1 MRSHTG
7 AAESWARRVLP
18 RAGAATHW
26 LVLAGSLALTVAA
39 TLFVAITARSRD
51 EARFENAVQSATD
64 RIVGRLDIY
73 ISTLRGAAAL
83 FAVGDVTVDDF
94 QRYVER
100 LELQRWHPGIQGIGW
115 SPRIAT
121 GLSGD
126 VDEQY
131 EILYLE
137 PQDARNRAAM
147 GYDMYSE
154 ERRREAMRRARDL
167 GEPALSGRVTLRQEI
182 DGLAQP
188 GFLLYVP
195 VYSGGGKPATVEE
208 RRAALLGF
216 AYAPFRAH
224 DLFTGIFG
232 TEAAPRVRFAVYD
245 GADVA
250 PESLLVMTERE
261 PERRGRHRRSTSRLL
276 LAGRTWTVAYEA
288 QPEFEAASTTRIVP
302 LVLLAGLLAS
312 VWLFALARGQ
322 TRARAAAEQANR
334 AKSAFLATMSHEL
347 RTPLNAI
354 GGYVD
359 LMQLGVPGPT
369 TAIQRQY
376 LTRVQRAQQHLLTLI
391 NDVLDF
397 ARIDA
402 GRVEYRLHDVLVGEA
417 VADALSLVD
426 VQAREKRLQLNPRG
440 RADVQALADPERL
453 RQILVNLL
461 SNAVKF
467 TDADGRIDVEWLA
480 VENAVEVR
488 VSDTG
493 IGIPQ
498 ECLESV
504 FEPFLQLDGDFTRRR
519 SGAGLGLAISR
530 DLARGMGGEI
540 TASSGVAIG
549 STFVLSLPKGGL
561 LQQFPHADAAAS

>member
-1 MRSHTG
+1 VTRTG
-7 AAESWARRVLP
+7 AGADMRRPAGRVVP
-18 RAGAATHW
+18 RDGVATHW
-26 LVLAGSLALTVAA
+26 LVLAGSLALTLAA
-39 TLFVAITARSRD
+39 TLFVAVTASSRD
-51 EARFENAVQSATD
+51 DARFENAVQSATD
-64 RIVGRLDIY
+64 RIVGRLDVY
-73 ISTLRGAAAL
+73 VSTLRGASAL
-83 FAVGDVTVDDF
+83 FAVGEVTAEEF

-115 SPRIAT
+115 SPRLAT
-121 GLSGD
+121 GLDGEI
-126 VDEQY
+126 DEQY
-131 EILYLE
+131 EIVYLE

-154 ERRREAMRRARDL
+154 ERRRDAMRRARDL

-182 DGLAQP
+182 DGPLQP

-195 VYSGGGKPATVEE
+195 VYSGGGKPPTVEE

-224 DLFTGIFG
+224 DLFAGIFG

-245 GADVA
+245 GSEVDPAA
-250 PESLLVMTERE
+250 LLVTTERA
-261 PERRGRHRRSTSRLL
+261 ERRGSRRRSTSHLL
-276 LAGRTWTVAYEA
+276 LAGRPWTVTFEA
-288 QPEFEAASTTRIVP
+288 QPEFEAASTIRIVP

-312 VWLFALARGQ
+312 GWLFVLARGQ

-354 GGYVD
+354 GGYID

-369 TAIQRQY
+369 TDVQRHY
-376 LTRVQRAQQHLLTLI
+376 LTRMQRAQQHLLTLI
-391 NDVLDF
+391 TDVLDF

-402 GRVEYRLHDVLVGEA
+402 GRVEYRLGCVPVAEA
-417 VADALSLVD
+417 VTDALPLVD
-426 VQAREKRLQLNPRG
+426 VQAREKRLDLNTRG
-440 RADVQALADPERL
+440 GADVQVHADPERL

-467 TDADGRIDVEWLA
+467 TDPGGRIDVHWLPVDDT
-480 VENAVEVR
+480 VEIH

-493 IGIPQ
+493 IGIPDDR
-498 ECLESV
+498 LDSI
-504 FEPFLQLDGDFTRRR
+504 FEPFLQLDGDFNRRR

-530 DLARGMGGEI
+530 DLAHGMGGEI
-540 TASSGVAIG
+540 RATSAVGAG
-549 STFVLSLPKGGL
+549 STFVLSMPR
-561 LQQFPHADAAAS
+561 S

>member
-1 MRSHTG
+1 MRSHAG
-7 AAESWARRVLP
+7 AAEETDGRVLP
-18 RAGAATHW
+18 RGGAATHW

-39 TLFVAITARSRD
+39 TLFVAFTAQSRD

-73 ISTLRGAAAL
+73 IATLRGAAAL
-83 FAVGDVTVDDF
+83 FAAGDVTADDF

-121 GLSGD
+121 GLAGN

-147 GYDMYSE
+147 GFDMYSE

-182 DGLAQP
+182 DGPAQP
-188 GFLLYVP
+188 GFLIYVP

-208 RRAALLGF
+208 RRAALVGF

-224 DLFTGIFG
+224 DLFAGIFG
-232 TEAAPRVRFAVYD
+232 TEAEPRVRFAVYD
-245 GADVA
+245 GAEIT

-261 PERRGRHRRSTSRLL
+261 PERGSRRRSTNSLL
-276 LAGRTWTVAYEA
+276 LAGRAWTVTYEA
-288 QPEFEAASTTRIVP
+288 QPEFDAASTSRIVP

-312 VWLFALARGQ
+312 MWLFALARGQ

-369 TAIQRQY
+369 TAVQRQY
-376 LTRVQRAQQHLLTLI
+376 LARVQRAQQHLLTLI

-402 GRVEYRLHDVLVGEA
+402 GRVEYRLVHVPVGEA

-426 VQAREKRLQLNPRG
+426 VQAREKRLQLNTRG
-440 RADVQALADPERL
+440 QADVHAHADPERL

-480 VENAVEVR
+480 VDDAVEIG

-504 FEPFLQLDGDFTRRR
+504 FEPFLQLDGDFKRRQ

-540 TASSGVAIG
+540 TASSVVAVG
-549 STFVLSLPKGGL
+549 STFVLSIPK
-561 LQQFPHADAAAS
+561 A

>member
-1 MRSHTG
+1 MRTDAG
-7 AAESWARRVLP
+7 TDMRPLAGRVP
-18 RAGAATHW
+18 FRAGVATHW
-26 LVLAGSLALTVAA
+26 LVLAGSLALTLAA
-39 TLFVAITARSRD
+39 TLFVAITASSRD

-64 RIVGRLDIY
+64 RIVGRLDVY
-73 ISTLRGAAAL
+73 VSTLRGAAAL
-83 FAVGDVTVDDF
+83 FAVGEVTAEEF

-115 SPRIAT
+115 SPRLAT
-121 GLSGD
+121 GLEGEI
-126 VDEQY
+126 DEQY
-131 EILYLE
+131 EIVYLE

-154 ERRREAMRRARDL
+154 ERRRDAMRRARDL

-182 DGLAQP
+182 DGPLQP
-188 GFLLYVP
+188 GFLIYVP
-195 VYSGGGKPATVEE
+195 VYSGGGKPRTVEE

-224 DLFTGIFG
+224 DLFAGIFG
-232 TEAAPRVRFAVYD
+232 REEAPRVRFAVYD
-245 GADVA
+245 GAEVDPA
-250 PESLLVMTERE
+250 ALLVTTERT
-261 PERRGRHRRSTSRLL
+261 ERRGSRRRSTGRLL
-276 LAGRTWTVAYEA
+276 LAGRPWTVTFEA
-288 QPEFEAASTTRIVP
+288 QPEFDAASTSRIVP

-312 VWLFALARGQ
+312 GWLFVLARGQ

-369 TAIQRQY
+369 TDVQRHY

-391 NDVLDF
+391 TDVLDF

-402 GRVEYRLHDVLVGEA
+402 GRVEYRLGCVPVDEA
-417 VADALSLVD
+417 VTDALSLVD
-426 VQAREKRLQLNPRG
+426 VQAREKRLDLNTRG
-440 RADVQALADPERL
+440 DAEVQVHADPERL

-467 TDADGRIDVEWLA
+467 SDAGGRIDVHWLA
-480 VENAVEVR
+480 VGDTVEIH

-493 IGIPQ
+493 IGIPGDR
-498 ECLESV
+498 LESI
-504 FEPFLQLDGDFTRRR
+504 FEPFLQVDGDFNRRR

-530 DLARGMGGEI
+530 DLAHGMGGEI
-540 TASSGVAIG
+540 MATSAVGAG
-549 STFVLSLPKGGL
+549 STFVLSMPRG
-561 LQQFPHADAAAS
+561 

>member
-1 MRSHTG
+1 MRSDAG
-7 AAESWARRVLP
+7 AGEVTARGVPRV
-18 RAGAATHW
+18 GAATHW

-83 FAVGDVTVDDF
+83 FAAGDVTADDF

-115 SPRIAT
+115 SPRLAT
-121 GLSGD
+121 GLTGD

-131 EILYLE
+131 EIRYLE

-147 GYDMYSE
+147 GYNMYSE

-182 DGLAQP
+182 DGPAQP
-188 GFLLYVP
+188 GFLIYVP

-208 RRAALLGF
+208 RRAALVGF

-224 DLFTGIFG
+224 DLFAGIFG

-245 GADVA
+245 GAEIT

-261 PERRGRHRRSTSRLL
+261 PERGGRRSSTNRLL

-288 QPEFEAASTTRIVP
+288 QPEFDAASTSRIVP

-312 VWLFALARGQ
+312 AWLFALARGQ

-369 TAIQRQY
+369 TAVQRHY

-402 GRVEYRLHDVLVGEA
+402 GRVEYRLGHVLVGEA
-417 VADALSLVD
+417 IADALSLVD
-426 VQAREKRLQLNPRG
+426 VQAREKRLQLNTRG
-440 RADVQALADPERL
+440 QSDVQAHADPERL

-480 VENAVEVR
+480 AGNAVEIR

-493 IGIPQ
+493 IGIPHDG
-498 ECLESV
+498 LESI
-504 FEPFLQLDGDFTRRR
+504 FEPFLQLDGDFNRRR

-530 DLARGMGGEI
+530 DLARGMSGEI
-540 TASSGVAIG
+540 TASSVVGVG
-549 STFVLSLPKGGL
+549 STFVLTIPKV
-561 LQQFPHADAAAS
+561 

>member
-1 MRSHTG
+1 MRSHAG
-7 AAESWARRVLP
+7 ADDSVARRLLP

-39 TLFVAITARSRD
+39 TLFVAVTAQSRD
-51 EARFENAVQSATD
+51 EARFANAVQSATD
-64 RIVGRLDIY
+64 RLVGRLDIY
-73 ISTLRGAAAL
+73 VATLRGAAAL
-83 FAVGDVTVDDF
+83 FAAGDVTADDF
-94 QRYVER
+94 QRYVAR

-115 SPRIAT
+115 SPRLAT
-121 GLSGD
+121 GLAGN

-137 PQDARNRAAM
+137 PQDARNLAAM

-182 DGLAQP
+182 DGPAQP
-188 GFLLYVP
+188 GFLIYVP

-224 DLFTGIFG
+224 DLFAGIFG

-261 PERRGRHRRSTSRLL
+261 PERRGSRRRSTKSLL
-276 LAGRTWTVAYEA
+276 LAGRTWTVMYEA
-288 QPEFEAASTTRIVP
+288 QPEFEAASTSRIVP

-322 TRARAAAEQANR
+322 TRARSAAEQASR

-369 TAIQRQY
+369 TAVQRHY

-402 GRVEYRLHDVLVGEA
+402 GRVEYRLGHVPVGEA

-426 VQAREKRLQLNPRG
+426 MQAREKRLQLNTRG
-440 RADVQALADPERL
+440 KADVQVHADPERL

-480 VENAVEVR
+480 VEDAVEIR

-498 ECLESV
+498 ECLESI
-504 FEPFLQLDGDFTRRR
+504 FEPFLQLDGDFNRRR

-530 DLARGMGGEI
+530 DLARGMSGEI
-540 TASSGVAIG
+540 TASSVVAVG
-549 STFVLSLPKGGL
+549 STFVLSMKG
-561 LQQFPHADAAAS
+561 